1 MGNLIN
7 QWFAQKRIMGWHK
20 KARVFVK
27 LASGFYNEEYHEIV
41 KNYLIIYKK
50 EKDFI
55 KNPKIQGQGAVNSS
69 TYQKTYVWQEGE
81 KYAWPLFE
89 RDTNPEIEDD
99 DTLGL
104 RLFNLGVLFKTKQM
118 ESKLGGLENIPIP
131 AQWLQLAMTGA
142 MLVMGWQILGA
153 LGG

>member
-7 QWFAQKRIMGWHK
+7 QFLAQKRLMGWHK

-27 LASGFYNEEYHEIV
+27 MSNGLHNEEYHEI
-41 KNYLIIYKK
+41 KQNHLMIYKK

-55 KNPKIQGQGAVNSS
+55 NNPKIHGEGAVNSS
-69 TYQKTYVWQEGE
+69 TYQKTFVWQEGE
-81 KYAWPLFE
+81 KYVYPLFE
-89 RDTNPEIEDD
+89 RDTNPEAEDD

-118 ESKLGGLENIPIP
+118 ENKMGGLDAIPIP
-131 AQWLQLAMTGA
+131 AQWLHVGMSAA
-142 MLVMGWQILGA
+142 ILVMGWQILGA
-153 LGG
+153 LG

>member
-7 QWFAQKRIMGWHK
+7 QFLAQKRIMGWHK

-27 LASGFYNEEYHEIV
+27 QSSGLYNEEYYDIKLNH
-41 KNYLIIYKK
+41 LIIYKK

-55 KNPKIQGQGAVNSS
+55 KNPKIQGQAAINSS
-69 TYQKTYVWQEGE
+69 TYQKTFVWQEGE
-81 KYAWPLFE
+81 KFAWPMFE
-89 RDTNPEIEDD
+89 RDTTPELEDD

-118 ESKLGGLENIPIP
+118 ESKLGGLDSIPLP

-142 MLVMGWQILGA
+142 IIVMAWQILGA
-153 LGG
+153 LGA